1 MASSPAG
8 CASIFHV
15 LLLSFLAAL
24 ARMSQIFLPA
34 ELLCWFGSA
43 FAVSE
48 TASGKVQRKKRSSRV
63 KANKA
68 PVPAG
73 WRRPSLSRSH
83 RRTDHREDNKDIV
96 RISQCMQG

>member
-43 FAVSE
+43 FAVRE
-48 TASGKVQRKKRSSRV
+48 TASCKVQRKKRSSRV

-83 RRTDHREDNKDIV
+83 VFYLLAALHL
-96 RISQCMQG
+96 CGY